1 MSLDELIRRI
11 PKAELHIHVEGSLEP
26 ELMFEIARRNGVAL
40 RHGSVDALRR
50 AYQFTDLQS
59 FLDIYYQGA
68 AVLLRERDFYEITMA
83 YLRRAAADNVRHAE
97 IFFDPQTHTRLGIA
111 FATVI
116 EGISAALRDGPISS
130 RLILC
135 FLRHLSAESAM
146 QTLEEALPYRDRIV
160 AVGLDSSE
168 VGNPPSK
175 FAAVFARARQ
185 EGFLTVAHA
194 GEEGGPSYIGEALAL
209 LRVSRIDHGVRC
221 FEDPPLVEDLV
232 ARRIPLTV
240 CPLSNVKLRVS
251 ARCRIILC
259 ARCCSEESWPP
270 STPTIPPTSADTSST
285 TIWRPPPPSGCRK
298 RKCERWPAIPSK
310 PASCP
315 TIRRGPTCGRSS
327 ERERLHAMADRRSGT
342 SGAFHLFARSAH
354 AARRR

>member
-1 MSLDELIRRI
+1 M
-11 PKAELHIHVEGSLEP
+11 
-26 ELMFEIARRNGVAL
+26 AL

-97 IFFDPQTHTRLGIA
+97 IFFDPQTHTGRGIA

-116 EGISAALRDGPISS
+116 DGISAALRAGPISS

-146 QTLEEALPYRDRIV
+146 QTLEAALPYRDRIV
-160 AVGLDSSE
+160 AVGLDSAE
-168 VGNPPSK
+168 AGNPPSK
-175 FAAVFARARQ
+175 FAAIFARARQ

-194 GEEGGPSYIGEALAL
+194 GEEAGPSYIGEALAL

-221 FEDPPLVEDLV
+221 FEDPALVDDLV

-240 CPLSNVKLRVS
+240 CPLSNVKLGIFRSIQDHPLRMMLQRGIVATVNSDDPAYFGGYVVDNYLAVAS
-251 ARCRIILC
+251 ALGLQEAEVRTLACNSFEASFLPD
-259 ARCCSEESWPP
+259 EEKK
-270 STPTIPPTSADTSST
+270 AYLRDV
-285 TIWRPPPPSGCRK
+285 
-298 RKCERWPAIPSK
+298 ERA
-310 PASCP
+310 
-315 TIRRGPTCGRSS
+315 
-327 ERERLHAMADRRSGT
+327 
-342 SGAFHLFARSAH
+342 
-354 AARRR
+354 

>member
-1 MSLDELIRRI
+1 M
-11 PKAELHIHVEGSLEP
+11 
-26 ELMFEIARRNGVAL
+26 AL

-97 IFFDPQTHTRLGIA
+97 IFFDPQTHTGRGIA

-116 EGISAALRDGPISS
+116 DGISAALRAGPISS

-146 QTLEEALPYRDRIV
+146 QTLEAALPYRDRIV
-160 AVGLDSSE
+160 AVGLDSAE
-168 VGNPPSK
+168 AGNPPSK
-175 FAAVFARARQ
+175 FVAVFARARQ

-194 GEEGGPSYIGEALAL
+194 GEEAGPSYIGEALAL

-221 FEDPPLVEDLV
+221 FEDPALVDDLV

-240 CPLSNVKLRVS
+240 CPLSNVKLGIFRSIQDHPLRTMLQRGIVATVNSDDPAYFGGYVVDNYLAVAS
-251 ARCRIILC
+251 ALGLQEAEVRTL
-259 ARCCSEESWPP
+259 ARNSFEASFLPDEEKK
-270 STPTIPPTSADTSST
+270 AYLRDV
-285 TIWRPPPPSGCRK
+285 
-298 RKCERWPAIPSK
+298 ERA
-310 PASCP
+310 
-315 TIRRGPTCGRSS
+315 
-327 ERERLHAMADRRSGT
+327 
-342 SGAFHLFARSAH
+342 
-354 AARRR
+354 

>member
-1 MSLDELIRRI
+1 M
-11 PKAELHIHVEGSLEP
+11 
-26 ELMFEIARRNGVAL
+26 AL

-97 IFFDPQTHTRLGIA
+97 IFFDRQTHTRRGIA

-160 AVGLDSSE
+160 AVGLIRRKSATRRRSLLQSS
-168 VGNPPSK
+168 
-175 FAAVFARARQ
+175 RAR
-185 EGFLTVAHA
+185 G
-194 GEEGGPSYIGEALAL
+194 
-209 LRVSRIDHGVRC
+209 
-221 FEDPPLVEDLV
+221 
-232 ARRIPLTV
+232 
-240 CPLSNVKLRVS
+240 
-251 ARCRIILC
+251 
-259 ARCCSEESWPP
+259 
-270 STPTIPPTSADTSST
+270 
-285 TIWRPPPPSGCRK
+285 RK
-298 RKCERWPAIPSK
+298 DS
-310 PASCP
+310 
-315 TIRRGPTCGRSS
+315 
-327 ERERLHAMADRRSGT
+327 
-342 SGAFHLFARSAH
+342 
-354 AARRR
+354 

>member
-1 MSLDELIRRI
+1 M
-11 PKAELHIHVEGSLEP
+11 
-26 ELMFEIARRNGVAL
+26 AL

-97 IFFDPQTHTRLGIA
+97 IFFDRQTHTRRGIA

-116 EGISAALRDGPISS
+116 DGISAALRAGPISS

-146 QTLEEALPYRDRIV
+146 QTLEAALPYRDRIV
-160 AVGLDSSE
+160 AVGLDSAE
-168 VGNPPSK
+168 AGNPPSK

-194 GEEGGPSYIGEALAL
+194 GEEAGPSYIGEALAL

-221 FEDPPLVEDLV
+221 FEDPALVDDLV

-240 CPLSNVKLRVS
+240 CPLSNVKLGIFRSIQDHPLRTMLQRGIVATVNSDDPAYFGGYVVDNYLAVAS
-251 ARCRIILC
+251 ALGLQEAEVRTL
-259 ARCCSEESWPP
+259 ARNSFEASFLPDEEKK
-270 STPTIPPTSADTSST
+270 AYLRDV
-285 TIWRPPPPSGCRK
+285 
-298 RKCERWPAIPSK
+298 ERA
-310 PASCP
+310 
-315 TIRRGPTCGRSS
+315 
-327 ERERLHAMADRRSGT
+327 
-342 SGAFHLFARSAH
+342 
-354 AARRR
+354 

>member
-1 MSLDELIRRI
+1 MSLNELIRRI
-11 PKAELHIHVEGSLEP
+11 PKAELHIHIEGSLEP
-26 ELMFEIARRNGVAL
+26 ELMFEIARRNGITL
-40 RHGSVDALRR
+40 RYRSVDALRR

-59 FLDIYYQGA
+59 FLDIYYEGA
-68 AVLLRERDFYEITMA
+68 AVLRRERDFTEMTLA

-97 IFFDPQTHTRLGIA
+97 IFFDPQTHTGRGIA

-116 EGISAALRDGPISS
+116 DGISAALRAGPISS

-146 QTLEEALPYRDRIV
+146 QTLEAALPYRDRIV
-160 AVGLDSSE
+160 AVGLDSAE

-194 GEEGGPSYIGEALAL
+194 GEEAGPSYIGEALAL

-221 FEDPPLVEDLV
+221 FEDPALVDDLV

-240 CPLSNVKLRVS
+240 CPLSNVKLGIFRSIQDHPLRTMLQRGIVATVNSDDPAYFGGYVVDNYLALAS
-251 ARCRIILC
+251 ALGLQEAEVRTL
-259 ARCCSEESWPP
+259 ARNSFEASFLPDEEKK
-270 STPTIPPTSADTSST
+270 AYLRDV
-285 TIWRPPPPSGCRK
+285 
-298 RKCERWPAIPSK
+298 ERA
-310 PASCP
+310 
-315 TIRRGPTCGRSS
+315 
-327 ERERLHAMADRRSGT
+327 
-342 SGAFHLFARSAH
+342 
-354 AARRR
+354 

>member
-1 MSLDELIRRI
+1 M
-11 PKAELHIHVEGSLEP
+11 
-26 ELMFEIARRNGVAL
+26 AL

-97 IFFDPQTHTRLGIA
+97 IFFDPQTHTRRGIA

-116 EGISAALRDGPISS
+116 DGISAALRAGPISS

-146 QTLEEALPYRDRIV
+146 QTLEAALPYRDRIV
-160 AVGLDSSE
+160 AVGLDSAE
-168 VGNPPSK
+168 AGNPPSK

-194 GEEGGPSYIGEALAL
+194 GEEAGPSYIGEALAL

-221 FEDPPLVEDLV
+221 FEDPALVDDLV

-240 CPLSNVKLRVS
+240 CPLSNVKLGIFRSIQDHPLRTMLQRGIVATVNSDDPAYFGGYVVDNYLAVAS
-251 ARCRIILC
+251 ALGLQEAEVRTL
-259 ARCCSEESWPP
+259 ARNSFEASFLPDEEKK
-270 STPTIPPTSADTSST
+270 AYLRDV
-285 TIWRPPPPSGCRK
+285 
-298 RKCERWPAIPSK
+298 ERA
-310 PASCP
+310 
-315 TIRRGPTCGRSS
+315 
-327 ERERLHAMADRRSGT
+327 
-342 SGAFHLFARSAH
+342 
-354 AARRR
+354 

>member
-1 MSLDELIRRI
+1 MSLNELIRRI
-11 PKAELHIHVEGSLEP
+11 QKAELHSHVEGSLEP

-97 IFFDPQTHTRLGIA
+97 IFFDPQTHTRRGIA

-116 EGISAALRDGPISS
+116 EGISAGLRDGPISS

-135 FLRHLSAESAM
+135 FLRHRSAESAM
-146 QTLEEALPYRDRIV
+146 QTLEEALPCRDRIV
-160 AVGLDSSE
+160 AAGLDSSE

-185 EGFLTVAHA
+185 PLHFGRRRHRTPRLGALPARVHAVDPITFQPLAPAIEDGPRDPQLAAHRADVALHLRALDDAQAHPVYALVEGHRSVLPQWFPWSGCHSGKDKADGLLLRSREVST
-194 GEEGGPSYIGEALAL
+194 L
-209 LRVSRIDHGVRC
+209 LRVRTQLGRPASRW
-221 FEDPPLVEDLV
+221 FV
-232 ARRIPLTV
+232 ARAIKPQPEVGLAKRLFAGCGGWICSMLHG
-240 CPLSNVKLRVS
+240 
-251 ARCRIILC
+251 ARAILG
-259 ARCCSEESWPP
+259 
-270 STPTIPPTSADTSST
+270 
-285 TIWRPPPPSGCRK
+285 RPP
-298 RKCERWPAIPSK
+298 
-310 PASCP
+310 
-315 TIRRGPTCGRSS
+315 
-327 ERERLHAMADRRSGT
+327 
-342 SGAFHLFARSAH
+342 
-354 AARRR
+354 